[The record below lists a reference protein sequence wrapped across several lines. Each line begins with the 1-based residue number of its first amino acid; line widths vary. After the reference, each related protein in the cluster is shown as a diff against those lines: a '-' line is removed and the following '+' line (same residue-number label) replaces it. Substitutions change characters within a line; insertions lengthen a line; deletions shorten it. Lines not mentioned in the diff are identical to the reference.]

1 MDVPLNR
8 TMDEAERCQRQRQHI
23 FVVNGASEFLD
34 IVRELLESEEYNV
47 TTTNFVPQTFDV
59 IVALDPSLVILDLA
73 IHVRAGWELL
83 EQLHNAVVTNTIP
96 VIVVST
102 VPEYLERVQ
111 ADGARYGAQRFLGK
125 PFDIDDLLGAVAEL
139 IGPA

>member
-1 MDVPLNR
+1 
-8 TMDEAERCQRQRQHI
+8 MDEAERSQRQRQHI

-59 IVALDPSLVILDLA
+59 IVALDPSLVIIDLA

-83 EQLHNAVVTNTIP
+83 EQLHNEVVTNAIP
-96 VIVVST
+96 VVVVST
-102 VPEYLERVQ
+102 NPEYLERVQ
-111 ADGARYGAQRFLGK
+111 ADAARYGGQRFLGK
-125 PFDIDDLLGAVAEL
+125 PFDIDDLLGAVNEL